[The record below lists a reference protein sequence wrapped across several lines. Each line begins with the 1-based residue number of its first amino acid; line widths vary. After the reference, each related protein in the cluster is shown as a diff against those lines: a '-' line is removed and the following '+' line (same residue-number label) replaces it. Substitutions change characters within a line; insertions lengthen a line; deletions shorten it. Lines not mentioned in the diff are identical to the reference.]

1 MQDFKKLYAWQK
13 AHALALK
20 TYAVS
25 ATFPKAE
32 EYGLT
37 SQMRRAA
44 VSIPANI
51 AEGCCRGSK
60 RELARYIRI
69 GLGSAGELDYYAILA
84 TDLRLVNS
92 GAGLELGA
100 QIAEVK
106 RILTGLLKAVVKTKT
121 ELKTEN

>member
-1 MQDFKKLYAWQK
+1 MQDFKKLFAWQK
-13 AHALALK
+13 AHSLVLK
-20 TYAVS
+20 MYAVS

-51 AEGCCRGSK
+51 AEGCGRGSR

-69 GLGSAGELDYYAILA
+69 GLGSAGELDYYVILA
-84 TDLRLVNS
+84 NDLRLVNS
-92 GAGLELGA
+92 GAGLELAG
-100 QIAEVK
+100 QIDEVK
-106 RILTGLLKAVVKTKT
+106 RVLTGLLKAVVKNGD
-121 ELKTEN
+121 LKTRN